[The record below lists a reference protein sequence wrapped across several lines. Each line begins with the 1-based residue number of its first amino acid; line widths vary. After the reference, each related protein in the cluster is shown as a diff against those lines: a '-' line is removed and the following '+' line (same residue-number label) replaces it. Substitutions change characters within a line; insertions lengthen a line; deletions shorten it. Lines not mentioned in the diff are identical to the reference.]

1 VKLEHY
7 VYLVSLKA
15 HDLMSQKTWFD
26 RRFDD
31 NLLLRDLVLVAFCVF
46 GYGIPMGV
54 FMGFRWLWGIG
65 SGVLFAVLFL
75 TVMEIASRRKG
86 ESMFRYFFGGD
97 PLAEEEST
105 GPAGH

>member
-1 VKLEHY
+1 MTET
-7 VYLVSLKA
+7 
-15 HDLMSQKTWFD
+15 TWFE
-26 RRFDD
+26 RKFDD
-31 NLLLRDLVLVAFCVF
+31 DLFLRDLVLVAVCVF

-54 FMGFRWLWGIG
+54 FMGFRWLWGLG

-86 ESMFRYFFGGD
+86 GSMFRYFFGGD

-105 GPAGH
+105 ESAGH